1 MNFLP
6 KNAKKQPYTG
16 PVNLQNVLELEE
28 VSSCTQGIQASA
40 FRHFRIIIRT
50 ISWLDQ
56 FPCYLFLTTWGFS
69 LLVQVV
75 YSWDFTCECVGVT
88 EQLLGL
94 EAGVQCSLLSF
105 RLEKLQR
112 VGWKCPVFTTEA
124 CLPLPPSPALSTL
137 CYDEFGYLT
146 GEFPL
151 MKLCKRSN
159 LSHVV
164 MVGYKIHELFK
175 EILLL
180 SLKCL
185 C

>member
-1 MNFLP
+1 MPRHILLKGARQQCLSSKYSLSRFSALRSHTRKLKFEFLP

-56 FPCYLFLTTWGFS
+56 FLRYLFLTTWGFS

-112 VGWKCPVFTTEA
+112 VGWKCPVFATEA
-124 CLPLPPSPALSTL
+124 CLSLPPSPALS
-137 CYDEFGYLT
+137 
-146 GEFPL
+146 
-151 MKLCKRSN
+151 
-159 LSHVV
+159 
-164 MVGYKIHELFK
+164 
-175 EILLL
+175 
-180 SLKCL
+180 
-185 C
+185 